1 MKRYG
6 KSVIALVSI
15 CAVIAIMLALTNS
28 LTKGIIE
35 ENEKRAINESLRIVL
50 PESESFEEIAY
61 DEEKLPA
68 TVGAVYRGSSGG
80 YVFRLNTAGYSS
92 GMVILC
98 GISSGG
104 TVSGSLCLSSGETLG
119 YEKTYGD
126 ALVGKSLSTVDGVD
140 AISGATKT
148 TEGYRN
154 AVKDALSAF
163 ASLQTSE
170 QKGGTNE

>member
-15 CAVIAIMLALTNS
+15 CAVIAVMLALTNS

-35 ENEKRAINESLRIVL
+35 DNEKRAINESLRIVL
-50 PESESFEEIAY
+50 SESESFEEISCGEAQ
-61 DEEKLPA
+61 LPS
-68 TVGAVYRGSSGG
+68 TVTAVYRGSSGG

-98 GISSGG
+98 GISSDG

-126 ALVGKSLSTVDGVD
+126 MLKGVDISTVDGVD
-140 AISGATKT
+140 AVSGATKT

-154 AVKDALSAF
+154 AVKDALHAF
-163 ASLQTSE
+163 ATLQTSE